1 MTSTSQQNTLDG
13 RSHLWGFAASR
24 AESLRLSVEPTIL
37 LAALPP
43 EAKPLISNVLTESQ
57 RLSAQEEAEPQCA
70 TQAERSLSHE
80 IL

>member
-1 MTSTSQQNTLDG
+1 MTSTSPQNTLG
-13 RSHLWGFAASR
+13 ARSHLCGFAAFR
-24 AESLRLSVEPTIL
+24 AERLWLSVEPTIL

-70 TQAERSLSHE
+70 TQAVRSPSHE